1 MTFKPALLLAALT
14 MAASAAATSTP
25 VSAQGPYPI
34 NPGYWEAK
42 TTFLGLISNTDR
54 WCVKPK
60 DIAKFLSGPSNH
72 IYRCTY
78 PINHVG
84 EGRMHFDGT
93 CIQTKHGQVRQTIK
107 LHGDGQYT
115 PTTMHMTAS
124 GKMKFLGMPVQRR
137 ASPADAHFISETCPA
152 DAKAFKD

>member
-1 MTFKPALLLAALT
+1 MNRKPALLLAALAT
-14 MAASAAATSTP
+14 TGAAAMSTP
-25 VSAQGPYPI
+25 VAAEGPYPI

-42 TTFLGLISNTDR
+42 TTFMGLISQTDR

-78 PINHVG
+78 PINQVSG
-84 EGRMHFDGT
+84 GRMHFDGT

-107 LHGDGQYT
+107 LHGDGEYT

-124 GKMKFLGMPVQRR
+124 GKMTFLGMPVSGG
-137 ASPADAHFISETCPA
+137 ASAQAHFISESCPA